1 HHRAE
6 ESFYHSALHAYCW
19 GILEIPPLS
28 EPPGGEGTPD
38 IIILFNDGLY
48 VVIELKYQE
57 SCGLES
63 HEKDTDKLKSVLLNL
78 ARQALKAIDAKK
90 YANPYLS
97 RAKKIIKIGLGACHR
112 EDCLALIKIEP

>member
-38 IIILFNDGLY
+38 IILLFNDGLY

-57 SCGLES
+57 SFGLENRDQDAA
-63 HEKDTDKLKSVLLNL
+63 ELKAVLANL
-78 ARQALKAIDAKK
+78 ANQALKAIDAKK

-97 RAKKIIKIGLGACHR
+97 RAQKIIKIGLGVRHR
-112 EDCLALIKIEP
+112 EECLALIKIES